1 MAQPTD
7 VANVCCVAI
16 ELSKS
21 SWVIAFS
28 PPADGGRACVHQ
40 VAARDINRLLSF
52 LESARAKAEHEA
64 SRPLEIVV
72 CYEVG
77 YDGFWLAR
85 LLIAKG
91 IRTIVFDPASFLMPR
106 KGRRAK
112 TDRLDAE
119 GMTRTLR
126 ACSPILPTTGR
137 DCCITG
143 ISCSARS
150 SPTCSFRSK
159 FLRRSAAKR

>member
-1 MAQPTD
+1 MTNDIAVND
-7 VANVCCVAI
+7 MCCVAL

-28 PPADGGRACVHQ
+28 PPADGGRNSLHQ
-40 VAARDINRLLSF
+40 IAAKDINRLSSF
-52 LESARAKAEHEA
+52 LESSRSKAEREA

-85 LLIAKG
+85 LLIARG

-119 GMTRTLR
+119 GMTRTAR
-126 ACSPILPTTGR
+126 VLPSVIGAGSGVERHEGFEHAFTI
-137 DCCITG
+137 DQ
-143 ISCSARS
+143 AM
-150 SPTCSFRSK
+150 
-159 FLRRSAAKR
+159 

>member
-1 MAQPTD
+1 MPQPTG
-7 VANVCCVAI
+7 VSNVCCVAI

-28 PPADGGRACVHQ
+28 PPADGGKSSLHQ
-40 VAARDINRLLSF
+40 IAAKDINRLLSF
-52 LESARAKAEHEA
+52 LESARSKAERET
-64 SRPLEIVV
+64 SRPLQIVV

-85 LLIAKG
+85 LLIARG

-126 ACSPILPTTGR
+126 AWLSG
-137 DCCITG
+137 DH
-143 ISCSARS
+143 
-150 SPTCSFRSK
+150 
-159 FLRRSAAKR
+159 